1 MDNLGAISKSMK
13 YAMSI
18 LKKKSTSKKE
28 IESLEKLEKKL
39 AVEIV
44 REIERTERGG
54 IKKIVIKTR
63 NRKNRKRNN

>member
-1 MDNLGAISKSMK
+1 MPNS
-13 YAMSI
+13 
-18 LKKKSTSKKE
+18 KE